1 MHIYDYGRINVMAFI
16 FRALMNVGVIIL
28 SEVCFAF
35 IWVHV
40 VGAILF
46 NAMVAGRLVEP
57 MIS

>member
-35 IWVHV
+35 I
-40 VGAILF
+40 
-46 NAMVAGRLVEP
+46 
-57 MIS
+57 